1 VEWTSDEGVD
11 VITDAPPD
19 SGGQTEPAG
28 PSRAPGN
35 GFRGWT
41 IVWTGQFASMLGSN
55 FTSFSLA
62 VFVYRS
68 TGSATTLG
76 LILALGLLP
85 GTIAAP
91 FAGSL
96 VDRWGSKR
104 ALLVS
109 NLGAMVVMAIMAPL
123 LTTGQFHVWQVY
135 AVVIALSG
143 LGSLQGPALGAM
155 TPQLVPK
162 LHLGRAN
169 GMRMIA
175 IAASQVLAPVS
186 AGALLLSIQ
195 LRGIVIIDICSYAV
209 AILALLLVR
218 VPHTPAEPAADGAKT
233 SLLAEFGQAWRYV
246 ADRKG
251 LLALLTFLASVNFA
265 AGVMELLVSPLVLT
279 FGSSRELGIV
289 LSVGGIGMILA
300 GTAVTVSNGPR
311 RRVKSVLLAS
321 AVLSVATAAVAL
333 RPNVVLIAASAFVI
347 MGSLVYIAT
356 THQVIWQTKVE
367 RGLMGRVMALIGLV
381 GLVPQLFGNIIAG
394 VAADQVFVP
403 WVGRDRVSSPV
414 IAAIVGDG
422 PGRGIALLLIV
433 VGLLMAVC
441 TALAAL
447 SPRLRG
453 LERELPDVE
462 PDDEAV
468 GDAEPTAAPAS
479 ASEQLT
485 TPANEP
491 SH

>member
-1 VEWTSDEGVD
+1 VEWTSDEGLEV
-11 VITDAPPD
+11 TADAPPT
-19 SGGQTEPAG
+19 SGGLVKA
-28 PSRAPGN
+28 PSG

-41 IVWTGQFASMLGSN
+41 IVWTGQFASMLGSS

-62 VFVYRS
+62 VFVYSS

-85 GTIAAP
+85 GTAAAP

-109 NLGAMVVMAIMAPL
+109 NLGAMAVMAIMAPL
-123 LTTGQFHVWQVY
+123 LTSGQFQVWQVY

-195 LRGIVIIDICSYAV
+195 LRGIVIIDICSYGV
-209 AILALLLVR
+209 AILCLLPIR
-218 VPHTPAEPAADGAKT
+218 VPRDPATPADGRKK

-251 LLALLTFLASVNFA
+251 LLALLTFLATVNFA
-265 AGVMELLVSPLVLT
+265 AGVMELLISPLILT
-279 FGSSRELGIV
+279 FGSSEALGIV
-289 LSVGGIGMILA
+289 LSVGGVGMILA
-300 GTAVTVSNGPR
+300 GAAVTASNGPR
-311 RRVKSVLLAS
+311 RRVRGVLIAS
-321 AVLSVATAAVAL
+321 AVMAVATVAIAL
-333 RPNVVLIAASAFVI
+333 RPNVPLIAASAFVI
-347 MGSLVYIAT
+347 MGSLVFIAT

-394 VAADQVFVP
+394 VAADRVFVP
-403 WVGRDRVSSPV
+403 WVGQDHVDSPA
-414 IAAIVGDG
+414 IAAIVGQG
-422 PGRGIALLLIV
+422 PGRGIALLLIF
-433 VGLLMAVC
+433 VGLVIAVC
-441 TALAAL
+441 TTLASL

-453 LERELPDVE
+453 LEAELPDVE
-462 PDDEAV
+462 SDE
-468 GDAEPTAAPAS
+468 EPE
-479 ASEQLT
+479 ASEQAT
-485 TPANEP
+485 SGPVTAPANEA

>member
-1 VEWTSDEGVD
+1 VEWTSHEGLEV
-11 VITDAPPD
+11 TADAPP
-19 SGGQTEPAG
+19 SGGRTG
-28 PSRAPGN
+28 LAPGAPSG

-41 IVWTGQFASMLGSN
+41 IVWAGQFTSMLGSN

-62 VFVYRS
+62 VFVYTS

-123 LTTGQFHVWQVY
+123 LTSGEFQVWQVY
-135 AVVIALSG
+135 AVVIMLSG

-209 AILALLLVR
+209 AILFLLPIR
-218 VPHTPAEPAADGAKT
+218 VPHSPAAPVDGKKK

-246 ADRKG
+246 AERKG
-251 LLALLTFLASVNFA
+251 LLALLAFLASVNFA
-265 AGVMELLVSPLVLT
+265 AGVMELLVSPLILT
-279 FGSSRELGIV
+279 FGSSEALGIV
-289 LSVGGIGMILA
+289 LSVGGVGMVLA
-300 GTAVTVSNGPR
+300 GAAVTVSSGPR
-311 RRVKSVLLAS
+311 RRVRSVLIAS
-321 AVLSVATAAVAL
+321 AVMAVATVAIAL
-333 RPNVVLIAASAFVI
+333 RPNVPLIAASAFVI
-347 MGSLVYIAT
+347 MGALVYIAT
-356 THQVIWQTKVE
+356 THQVIWQTKVD
-367 RGLMGRVMALIGLV
+367 RGLMGRIMALIGLV

-394 VAADQVFVP
+394 VAADRVFVP
-403 WVGRDRVSSPV
+403 WVGAEHVDSPV
-414 IAAIVGDG
+414 IAAIVGQG
-422 PGRGIALLLIV
+422 PGRGIALLLV
-433 VGLLMAVC
+433 FVGLVIAVC
-441 TALAAL
+441 TAVAAL

-453 LERELPDVE
+453 LEAELPDVE
-462 PDDEAV
+462 PDEKPATEAADQV
-468 GDAEPTAAPAS
+468 G
-479 ASEQLT
+479 
-485 TPANEP
+485 TPANEA